1 MSAVPELHTPRA
13 RLREVRLEDAE
24 ALLDVYGHPDGVR
37 FLGRPVQTLEQV
49 QTRLTRMREDV
60 SRNEAAFWVMTDPG
74 ADRALAYLGFF
85 RWDVPHQTAELGYV
99 LAPSRW
105 GQGLMREV
113 LPVLVRHGFEA
124 IGLHRMEARIDPG
137 NVPSIPPGRAPRVPA
152 GGAAPR
158 PDAQRGRD
166 PRGPPPLRPAPPRV
180 RSSRPSLSRRGVAGR
195 AHRCHLTEGGRRA
208 ASRGWFG

>member
-1 MSAVPELHTPRA
+1 MSPVPELHTPRA

-24 ALLDVYGHPDGVR
+24 ALLDVYGTPEGVR

-60 SRNEAAFWVMTDPG
+60 SRGEAAFWVMTDPG
-74 ADRALAYLGFF
+74 AERALAYLGFF

-124 IGLHRMEARIDPG
+124 LALHRMEARIDPG
-137 NVPSIPPGRAPRVPA
+137 NAPSIRLVDGLGFRPEGRLRDRTLNEDGTREDLLLFGLLRPEFPPS
-152 GGAAPR
+152 
-158 PDAQRGRD
+158 D
-166 PRGPPPLRPAPPRV
+166 PR
-180 RSSRPSLSRRGVAGR
+180 
-195 AHRCHLTEGGRRA
+195 
-208 ASRGWFG
+208 